1 MPEAGG
7 PIGGGRGD
15 PGRDGQGEA
24 DGRRPDGPPPHKADR
39 EGGDRPPR
47 PTGPGTEAPASQGR
61 RGPGPPTPQRRPPG
75 GWPPRL
81 GGRGPHADRPSD
93 PRPPGRGRPGARDR
107 RSPGRRPPQ
116 GGETG
121 TDGPGAQPPETAR
134 TPGRLVGRE
143 RPGRPRRVGMG
154 PRIPIESR
162 RSHTSRDTRPGAP
175 RRPTPARPERGRGPD
190 GSIPTLRSRFA
201 PVLPWLLFLDLVPVR
216 SVPDRLGG
224 LICPGIQCCP
234 GPGVE

>member
-7 PIGGGRGD
+7 PIVGGRGA

-24 DGRRPDGPPPHKADR
+24 DGRRPDGPPRHEADR

-93 PRPPGRGRPGARDR
+93 PRTPGRGRPGARDR

-121 TDGPGAQPPETAR
+121 TDGPGAQPPATAR
-134 TPGRLVGRE
+134 TPGRLDGRE

-154 PRIPIESR
+154 PRIPMLSR
-162 RSHTSRDTRPGAP
+162 RPPQGGMTGRGAP
-175 RRPTPARPERGRGPD
+175 RGRPPQGREGEGPRPAPYLRCGQDLRRYLRGFC
-190 GSIPTLRSRFA
+190 SWTW
-201 PVLPWLLFLDLVPVR
+201 VLCGRCLIGW
-216 SVPDRLGG
+216 GG
-224 LICPGIQCCP
+224 WSARVSSAARVQA
-234 GPGVE
+234 